1 MPAVSPIIA
10 GTWAI
15 VGFEFYPRDKI
26 PEVYARLTLKLY
38 PFFSSRDMAMRGRL
52 ERFNRSDRGS
62 AAVEFALVG
71 PLFILLI
78 IGTVVY
84 GGWMWMAQGVQHLAA
99 EGARA
104 AIAGID
110 TDERT
115 SLAHSAVS
123 GSLDSTT
130 ILNPDAIQVTVNN
143 DPDAIRVTITY
154 DASDHPLMALANLVP
169 SPPRTIRREAVV
181 RTGGY

>member
-1 MPAVSPIIA
+1 
-10 GTWAI
+10 
-15 VGFEFYPRDKI
+15 
-26 PEVYARLTLKLY
+26 
-38 PFFSSRDMAMRGRL
+38 MRRPP
-52 ERFNRSDRGS
+52 DRVHRCTAGS

-84 GGWMWMAQGVQHLAA
+84 GGWMWMAQGVQQLAA

-110 TDERT
+110 ADERT
-115 SLAHSAVS
+115 SLAQSAVS
-123 GSLDSTT
+123 GSVDGST
-130 ILNPDAIQVTVNN
+130 ILDPDAVQVAVVN
-143 DPDAIRVTITY
+143 DPGAIRVTIVY
-154 DASDHPLMALANLVP
+154 DASDHPLMALAGLIP
-169 SPPRTIRREAVV
+169 SPPRIIQREAVV

>member
-1 MPAVSPIIA
+1 MPRPL
-10 GTWAI
+10 
-15 VGFEFYPRDKI
+15 D
-26 PEVYARLTLKLY
+26 RLK
-38 PFFSSRDMAMRGRL
+38 RCDQ
-52 ERFNRSDRGS
+52 GS

-110 TDERT
+110 ADERT
-115 SLAHSAVS
+115 SLAQSAVS
-123 GSLDSTT
+123 GSVDGST
-130 ILNPDAIQVTVNN
+130 ILDPEAIQVAVVN
-143 DPDAIRVTITY
+143 DPGAIRVTITY

-169 SPPRTIRREAVV
+169 SPPSTIRREAVV

>member
-1 MPAVSPIIA
+1 MPRPL
-10 GTWAI
+10 
-15 VGFEFYPRDKI
+15 D
-26 PEVYARLTLKLY
+26 RLQRCAK
-38 PFFSSRDMAMRGRL
+38 
-52 ERFNRSDRGS
+52 GS

-110 TDERT
+110 ADERT
-115 SLAHSAVS
+115 SLAQSAVS
-123 GSLDSTT
+123 GSVDGST
-130 ILNPDAIQVTVNN
+130 ILDPEAIQVAVVN
-143 DPDAIRVTITY
+143 DPGTIRVTITY

-169 SPPRTIRREAVV
+169 SPPSTIQREAVV